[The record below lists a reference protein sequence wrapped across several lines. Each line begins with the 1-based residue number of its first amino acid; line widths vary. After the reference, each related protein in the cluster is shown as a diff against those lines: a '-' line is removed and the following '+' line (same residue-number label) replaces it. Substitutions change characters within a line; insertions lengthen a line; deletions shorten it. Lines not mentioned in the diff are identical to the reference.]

1 MAGGVRAPL
10 DHSEVVVTSLVLQ
23 AKGLCRHYAGDGGPV
38 RAVDTVDLIVDRG
51 EAVSVM
57 GPSGCGKS
65 TLLHLLGG
73 LDRPTAGELW
83 LAGQRVDRLSETAWS
98 QLRRRTIGFVF
109 QMFHLVDELSAVEN
123 VELPALLIGA
133 SRKQAR
139 GKALGLLERLNVA
152 DRAGHLPDRLSGGE
166 RQRVAL
172 ARALVNEPLLV
183 LADEPTG
190 NLDSAATADI
200 LRLFAE
206 VSDAG
211 QTLLLVTHDPRVAAT
226 AGRLLTMRDGSIVE
240 DVRLEGGLSRQALLT
255 QVVGWEP

>member
-1 MAGGVRAPL
+1 M
-10 DHSEVVVTSLVLQ
+10 TNFVLQ
-23 AKGLCRHYAGDGGPV
+23 AKGLSRHYPGDGVPV
-38 RAVDTVDLIVDRG
+38 RAVDTVDMAVETG

-73 LDRPTAGELW
+73 LERPTSGEVW
-83 LAGQRVDRLSETAWS
+83 LGGQRVDRLSETGWAR
-98 QLRRRTIGFVF
+98 LRRRSVGFVF
-109 QMFHLVDELSAVEN
+109 QAFHLVDELSAVEN

-133 SRKQAR
+133 SRKAAR
-139 GKALGLLERLNVA
+139 GRALGLLERLGVA
-152 DRAGHLPDRLSGGE
+152 GRAGHLPDRLSGGE

-190 NLDSAATADI
+190 NLDSGATAQI
-200 LRLFAE
+200 LRLFAGVHE
-206 VSDAG
+206 AG

-226 AGRLLTMRDGSIVE
+226 ADRLLTMRDGSIVE
-240 DVRLEGGLSRQALLT
+240 DVRLEGGLSRQALLA
-255 QVVGWEP
+255 QVAGWEP